1 MNLRHPLFSWLA
13 LAALT
18 VLWGSAF
25 LLTKIAVETLPSQ
38 LVVVGRLLVAALVL
52 LPAVVLVASRP
63 RTSPRFW
70 LFMVLIA
77 LFGTALPFALI
88 AWGLQSVSSGLAGI
102 LMAVMPL
109 ATLSLSHFF
118 VPGER
123 LTPFRVTGFAFG
135 FVGVI
140 VIMGLESL
148 EPLSTGAEE
157 LLPIL
162 AVLGGAICF
171 AVAAILAR
179 LRPSG
184 DALTSA
190 ASTTLIAT
198 LMVAPFA
205 IGYVP
210 AGLQEL
216 ALPSVTSVVLL
227 GVFSTALATVLYF
240 WLVRAAGP
248 SFVSLLNYL
257 IPLWAVLL
265 GIIFLDEQLE
275 ARHLLAL
282 CLILAGVLV
291 SQLEYHRPRSRETA
305 SEARSVV

>member
-1 MNLRHPLFSWLA
+1 MNLRHSLFSWLT

-25 LLTKIAVETLPSQ
+25 LLTKIAVESLPSQ
-38 LVVVGRLLVAALVL
+38 LVVVGRLMVAALVL
-52 LPAVVLVASRP
+52 LPAVVLVANRPPASR
-63 RTSPRFW
+63 RFW

-77 LFGTALPFALI
+77 LFGSALPFALI
-88 AWGLQSVSSGLAGI
+88 AWGLQSVDSSLAGI

-109 ATLSLSHFF
+109 TTLSLSHFL

-123 LTPFRVTGFAFG
+123 LTPFRVTGFVFG
-135 FVGVI
+135 FVGVVAI
-140 VIMGLESL
+140 TGLEAFES
-148 EPLSTGAEE
+148 LSTGAGEP
-157 LLPIL
+157 LAIL

-179 LRPSG
+179 LRPPG

-198 LMVAPFA
+198 FMIAPFA
-205 IGYVP
+205 IGSMP
-210 AGLQEL
+210 AGIQEL
-216 ALPSVTSVVLL
+216 ALPSITSVVLL

-265 GIIFLDEQLE
+265 GVVFLNEQLE

-282 CLILAGVLV
+282 SLILAGVLV
-291 SQLEYHRPRSRETA
+291 SQLEYQWPRARETA